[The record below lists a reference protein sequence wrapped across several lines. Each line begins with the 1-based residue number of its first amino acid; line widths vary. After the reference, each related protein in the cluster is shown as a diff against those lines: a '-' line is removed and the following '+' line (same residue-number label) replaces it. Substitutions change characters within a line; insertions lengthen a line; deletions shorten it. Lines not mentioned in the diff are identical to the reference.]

1 MALHSNKVKAKIIK
15 SSFTCQRD
23 NLTIRGT
30 EYRPKGDCLPI
41 AVVSHGFMVF
51 QDTVRQ
57 YAKAMVEMEYV

>member
-30 EYRPKGDCLPI
+30 DVG
-41 AVVSHGFMVF
+41 
-51 QDTVRQ
+51 
-57 YAKAMVEMEYV
+57 